1 MARKKISEFRAKTIL
16 YKELGIDYAGVSID
30 AKNKDWEA
38 ACDGL
43 SEKQS
48 YVVKVD
54 QGVKGRKKK
63 GLVLLDRKKTEI
75 VQDIKSLSLK
85 GYNCFLIE
93 EFLPHSDGESYF
105 AIERTGS
112 GNIVSY
118 SPEGGIDIEQ
128 NADSVNKIT
137 QEEALLE
144 LPKKLSIKKEY
155 LEKILKV
162 FDECYCSFLEINPL
176 VVIKNTPYLL
186 DAAVLVDSAGEF
198 FAQGAWS
205 NNDIREYT
213 GHEKSEEEIAL
224 QELSQNSQASFS
236 FTILNKDGSVWTLL
250 SGGGAS
256 IVVAD
261 EVTNLGMGKSLANY
275 GEYSGNPNAEE
286 TYIYTKNVLSLM
298 LRSNAPK
305 KVLIIGGG
313 VANFTDIRHTFKGVI
328 QALEEFA
335 EELQKNNVKV
345 FVRRGGPHQ
354 EAGLSMMKKFLT
366 DNKLLGEVTDQ
377 SMVLTDIVSLALKT
391 IR

>member
-1 MARKKISEFRAKTIL
+1 M
-16 YKELGIDYAGVSID
+16 
-30 AKNKDWEA
+30 
-38 ACDGL
+38 
-43 SEKQS
+43 
-48 YVVKVD
+48 
-54 QGVKGRKKK
+54 
-63 GLVLLDRKKTEI
+63 
-75 VQDIKSLSLK
+75 
-85 GYNCFLIE
+85 
-93 EFLPHSDGESYF
+93 PHSDGESYF

-128 NADSVNKIT
+128 NADSVKKIT

-144 LPKKLSIKKEY
+144 LPEKLSIKKEY

-162 FDECYCSFLEINPL
+162 FDECYFSFLEINPL
-176 VVIKNTPYLL
+176 VVIKSTPYLL

-328 QALEEFA
+328 QALGEFA
-335 EELQKNNVKV
+335 EKLQKNNVKV

-354 EAGLSMMKKFLT
+354 EAGLSMMNKFLT
-366 DNKLLGEVTDQ
+366 DHKLLGQVTDQ

>member
-93 EFLPHSDGESYF
+93 EFLPHIDGESYF

-128 NADSVNKIT
+128 NADSVKKIT

-144 LPKKLSIKKEY
+144 LPEKLSIKKEY

-162 FDECYCSFLEINPL
+162 FDECYFSFLEINPL
-176 VVIKNTPYLL
+176 VVIKSTPYLL

-366 DNKLLGEVTDQ
+366 DHKLLGQVTDQ

>member
-16 YKELGIDYAGVSID
+16 YKELDIEYSGVSINT
-30 AKNKDWEA
+30 KNKGWEA
-38 ACDGL
+38 LCDGL
-43 SEKQS
+43 SEKKS

-75 VQDIKSLSLK
+75 VQDIKNLSSK

-93 EFLPHSDGESYF
+93 EFLPHDGGESYF

-112 GNIVSY
+112 GNIISY
-118 SPEGGIDIEQ
+118 SLQGGIDIEQ
-128 NADSVNKIT
+128 NAGSVKKIT
-137 QEEALLE
+137 QEKALVE
-144 LPKKLSIKKEY
+144 IPEKLLLKKEL
-155 LEKILKV
+155 LEKIFNV
-162 FDECYCSFLEINPL
+162 FDTSYFSFLEINPL
-176 VVIKNTPYLL
+176 VIVKNIPCLL

-198 FAQGAWS
+198 FVQGAWS
-205 NNDIREYT
+205 STDIREYT
-213 GHEKSEEEIAL
+213 GHEKSEEEEAL
-224 QELSQNSQASFS
+224 QELSDKSQASFS

-286 TYIYTKNVLSLM
+286 TYIYTRNVLSLM
-298 LRSNAPK
+298 LKSNAPK

-335 EELQKNNVKV
+335 QVLQKNNVKV

-366 DNKLLGEVTDQ
+366 ENKLLGEVTDQ

-391 IR
+391 VK

>member
-1 MARKKISEFRAKTIL
+1 MARKKISEFRAKIIL

-93 EFLPHSDGESYF
+93 EFLPHIDGESYF

-128 NADSVNKIT
+128 NADSVKKIT

-144 LPKKLSIKKEY
+144 LPEKLSIKKEY

-162 FDECYCSFLEINPL
+162 FDECYFSFLEINPL
-176 VVIKNTPYLL
+176 VVIKSTPYLL

-198 FAQGAWS
+198 FAQGAWL

-328 QALEEFA
+328 QALGEFA

>member
-1 MARKKISEFRAKTIL
+1 MARKKISEFRAKIIL

-93 EFLPHSDGESYF
+93 EFLPHIDGESYF

-128 NADSVNKIT
+128 NADSVKKIT

-144 LPKKLSIKKEY
+144 LPEKLSIKKEY

-162 FDECYCSFLEINPL
+162 FDECYFSFLEINPL
-176 VVIKNTPYLL
+176 VVIKSTPYLL

-328 QALEEFA
+328 QALGEFGD
-335 EELQKNNVKV
+335 ELRKNKVKV
-345 FVRRGGPHQ
+345 FVRRGTFYDEEIFDRPQAFRTSNGSVD
-354 EAGLSMMKKFLT
+354 GF
-366 DNKLLGEVTDQ
+366 D
-377 SMVLTDIVSLALKT
+377 
-391 IR
+391 

>member
-16 YKELGIDYAGVSID
+16 YKELDIEYSGVSINT
-30 AKNKDWEA
+30 KSKGWEA
-38 ACDGL
+38 VCDGL
-43 SEKQS
+43 SEKQA

-63 GLVLLDRKKTEI
+63 GLVLLNRKKTE
-75 VQDIKSLSLK
+75 VTEDIKTLSSK
-85 GYNCFLIE
+85 GYNHFLVE

-112 GNIVSY
+112 GNIISY
-118 SPEGGIDIEQ
+118 SLLGGIDIEQ
-128 NADSVNKIT
+128 NADSVKKIT

-144 LPKKLSIKKEY
+144 LPEKLLVKKES
-155 LEKILKV
+155 LEKIFKV
-162 FDECYCSFLEINPL
+162 FDECYFSFLEINPL
-176 VVIKNTPYLL
+176 VVVKNTPYLL

-205 NNDIREYT
+205 NNDIRDYT
-213 GHEKSEEEIAL
+213 GYEKSEEEIAL

-328 QALEEFA
+328 QALGEFA
-335 EELQKNNVKV
+335 KELQKNNVKV

-366 DNKLLGEVTDQ
+366 DHRLLGEVTDQ